1 MLAWM
6 IEEKN
11 IEPNVQVWDKPSART
26 TAFRVAIS
34 TGMKSPRNTAAP
46 TGNVLHSEWRT
57 LKNERSHVTKVSTIF
72 FRSRQTDYAAFPMK
86 AKYCPNTSIR
96 KIVRSVHVEPRVPWL
111 DALQQCRSTCA
122 LATNA
127 SRSNAVAHLKRIL
140 KLARSRLRSMS
151 GATDEFTLAAAQCR
165 TCDGWPNLPLKGH
178 RSAPPREAGIG
189 RK

>member
-96 KIVRSVHVEPRVPWL
+96 KIVRSAHG
-111 DALQQCRSTCA
+111 AAC
-122 LATNA
+122 
-127 SRSNAVAHLKRIL
+127 AVARCIT
-140 KLARSRLRSMS
+140 ATPEYVRSRH
-151 GATDEFTLAAAQCR
+151 E
-165 TCDGWPNLPLKGH
+165 
-178 RSAPPREAGIG
+178 REKVEMLGS
-189 RK
+189 